1 MINLLEGVPGSGK
14 SYEAVAYHVIPA
26 LKSGRKVVTNLPLN
40 LEAIRAVNPDWAE
53 LLEIRRGP
61 QPVLGSWDAEAAN
74 RGEPAYLVGTF
85 PDGVV
90 PELTHKGLPAVP
102 PPSNQRLFAGVWDF
116 YDTWRGEGNI
126 GPLYVID
133 ECHVSFPREQLRKGK
148 MTPDEVIQWFKIS
161 RHFGADVLL
170 MTQRMRALEEDVAG
184 LAEMHIRVRKVAFLG
199 RPNEYVRKV
208 FAGLRGGEVSSD
220 IRPYKPEFFG
230 FYKSHTQGAAVIEA
244 AAQDVAPS
252 TVKWRRASR
261 IMFALS
267 GVGFIWLGWQIFGP
281 APEPKKPVQ
290 QPAKLM
296 VMQGGKLVDP
306 TASASPAARPQ
317 AVVATAAPAGAQT
330 VAASAPAA
338 SSLAAVVVPAGPLEP
353 MEARG
358 LHLAGCMTMGGKS
371 SCVIAVSQ
379 NGQPV
384 FTVTDADLVTMGYKF
399 QRLADCAAVVTWRGT
414 ARSVICDLPQVGM
427 AVAGVSRKAQAQAE
441 QAMVRT
447 VPVPDLRDQPS
458 NTVTVADVV
467 HQARTGTLPV
477 AQ

>member
-26 LKSGRKVVTNLPLN
+26 LKAGRKVVTNLPLN
-40 LEAIRAVNPDWAE
+40 VEAIRAVNPDWAE

-61 QPVLGSWDAEAAN
+61 QPLLGGWDAEAAN
-74 RGEPAYLVGTF
+74 RGEPAYLVGVF

-90 PELTHKGLPAVP
+90 PELTHKGLPAMP

-133 ECHVSFPREQLRKGK
+133 ECHVSFPREQMRKGK

-170 MTQRMRALEEDVAG
+170 MTQRMKALEEDVAG
-184 LAEMHIRVRKVAFLG
+184 LAEMHIRVRKATFLG

-244 AAQDVAPS
+244 AAQDVAPAN
-252 TVKWRRASR
+252 VKWRRAALA
-261 IMFALS
+261 MFAVS
-267 GVGFIWLGWQIFGP
+267 GLGFVWLGWQIFGP
-281 APEPKKPVQ
+281 APEPKKPAT

-306 TASASPAARPQ
+306 TAAAPAGGPAQ
-317 AVVATAAPAGAQT
+317 AVVATASPAPNAAGP
-330 VAASAPAA
+330 AP
-338 SSLAAVVVPAGPLEP
+338 VVVPAVVAPPVPPEP

-358 LHLAGCMTMGGKS
+358 LHLAGCMTMRGQV

-384 FTVTDADLVTMGYKF
+384 FSVTDADLVRMGYKF
-399 QRLADCAAVVTWRGT
+399 DRLADCAAIVTWRGT
-414 ARSVICDLPQVGM
+414 SRSVICDLPQVGM
-427 AVAGVSRKAQAQAE
+427 SVAGVPRAAQEQAQQTMARTIP
-441 QAMVRT
+441 APDVR
-447 VPVPDLRDQPS
+447 PPS
-458 NTVTVADVV
+458 TDTVTVADVV
-467 HQARTGTLPV
+467 RQARTQTLPV

>member
-1 MINLLEGVPGSGK
+1 M
-14 SYEAVAYHVIPA
+14 
-26 LKSGRKVVTNLPLN
+26 
-40 LEAIRAVNPDWAE
+40 NPDWAE

-281 APEPKKPVQ
+281 APEPKK
-290 QPAKLM
+290 
-296 VMQGGKLVDP
+296 
-306 TASASPAARPQ
+306 ASATAGKAHGYAGWQAGGSNCLCVPCSP
-317 AVVATAAPAGAQT
+317 PAGRRGHCCSSWSSDSRRLGSCCL
-330 VAASAPAA
+330 VACC
-338 SSLAAVVVPAGPLEP
+338 
-353 MEARG
+353 RG
-358 LHLAGCMTMGGKS
+358 RPC
-371 SCVIAVSQ
+371 
-379 NGQPV
+379 
-384 FTVTDADLVTMGYKF
+384 
-399 QRLADCAAVVTWRGT
+399 R
-414 ARSVICDLPQVGM
+414 
-427 AVAGVSRKAQAQAE
+427 
-441 QAMVRT
+441 
-447 VPVPDLRDQPS
+447 PS
-458 NTVTVADVV
+458 
-467 HQARTGTLPV
+467 
-477 AQ
+477 